1 MSKASLGLLLATAST
16 AALAFVQ
23 PAFAQ
28 APDQPAASAGAGL
41 EEVIVTARRREEK
54 AQTVP
59 IAFTTLTAAKLDK
72 QDIRDN
78 LSLLKDT
85 PGLNGST
92 GASLGVSYT
101 FLRGVSGVVSYF
113 DEIPTLVTGVNQSYY
128 FDVSSVQVLKGPQGT
143 LFGLSNDAGAILY
156 SPNKPTNNYEGYVK
170 ATLGNYNRGTFEAV
184 VNVPVDDKLSLRFG
198 GQFNHQDGYIH
209 VISNNI
215 DLLDQ
220 NYWSLRGQASFHP
233 TDDID
238 NELLVNYFHS
248 RSRPGTFVFDGYSN
262 VAPPNSPFK
271 GALGPGSNPTINQL
285 VNVLHAVYPGS
296 FPTGDLG
303 PILAQQRKL
312 GPYVIQALSL
322 DPSSQVSQLNIVDKF
337 TYDINENL
345 QIKNIL
351 GYQETQ
357 QSAFI
362 QDIDA
367 TNLALIQGNTPL
379 PSQASGPD
387 VQYNE
392 ELQLL
397 GKAFDDKLT
406 YVVGT
411 FNQLGGYGSAD
422 SRGPYGIGYQNS
434 FGTVKGATQVN
445 RARTDAVY
453 AQGTANLGD
462 LIDGLS
468 FTAGIRYTWDHFYT
482 RGSAFNSDGSV
493 AKDPKTKIP
502 LVNSQSADY
511 RSPSYTWS
519 IDYQWRPETM
529 IYLTNSR
536 GYKTGGFNNTPTQI
550 FESFALF
557 APEHLNNF
565 ELGEKSDFDLEALG
579 APDVKARVNLS
590 AYYGVYQNIQAQTTG
605 SYLVQGGNGGAT
617 ATAQLGTPIVNVGN
631 GDIYGYEGELTI
643 VPDRSLEI
651 NANFAYT
658 RGRYSHFMGP
668 NPNPAVG
675 AAALVYIPGV
685 NFEITPEWK
694 FNLNGTYH
702 IPVDPA
708 YGALSVTLAY
718 SWQDRMIL
726 TDAPKLAP
734 EDYLPAFDNVDMSLD
749 WNGIMGNDQLDGRLW
764 VTNLL
769 NNTIAPGVL
778 AVWEVLGMIGYQP
791 AQPQMYGATLKYSFG
806 GASEPEA
813 APAAYVPPPVVA
825 PAPVPKSY
833 LVFFD
838 FNKSDLTPQA
848 TEIVDTAAKNA
859 GPAKVTQLTVT
870 GHTDTVGSDAYN
882 MRLSRRRAESVAAQ
896 LEKDGIPSSEIEI
909 VAKGKRDLLVPTG
922 DGVREP
928 QNRRVQIVF
937 DGGATS

>member
-1 MSKASLGLLLATAST
+1 VLSLAQPVAAQTA
-16 AALAFVQ
+16 
-23 PAFAQ
+23 
-28 APDQPAASAGAGL
+28 DQPAASAHGAGL
-41 EEVIVTARRREEK
+41 EEIVVTARRREEK
-54 AQTVP
+54 AQVVP
-59 IAFTTLTAAKLDK
+59 IALTNLTPARLEK

-128 FDVSSVQVLKGPQGT
+128 FDVQSVQVLKGPQGT

-156 SPNKPTNNYEGYVK
+156 EPVKPTNNYEGYVK
-170 ATLGNYNRGTFEAV
+170 ATLGNYDRGTFEAV
-184 VNVPVDDKLSLRFG
+184 VNIPVDDKLSLRFG

-220 NYWSLRGQASFHP
+220 NYWALRGQASFRP

-248 RSRPGTFVFDGYSN
+248 RYRPGTFVFGGYSN
-262 VAPPNSPFK
+262 AIPQAFQNTFGPGIGTNVQGLVTLLHEVDPKDFPTASLGAILNQQR
-271 GALGPGSNPTINQL
+271 ALGPYT
-285 VNVLHAVYPGS
+285 V
-296 FPTGDLG
+296 
-303 PILAQQRKL
+303 
-312 GPYVIQALSL
+312 QALSL
-322 DPSSQVSQLNIVDKF
+322 DPSAQVSQLNIVDKF
-337 TYDINENL
+337 SYDISDTL
-345 QIKNIL
+345 TIKNIV
-351 GYQETQ
+351 GYQETID
-357 QSAFI
+357 SAFI
-362 QDIDA
+362 EDIDA

-379 PSQASGPD
+379 GSQPSGPE

-411 FNQLGGYGSAD
+411 FNQLGGYGAAD
-422 SRGPYGIGYQNS
+422 TRAPYGIGYQNS
-434 FGTVKGATQVN
+434 FGTIKGATQVD
-445 RARTDAVY
+445 RARTDAAY

-462 LIDGLS
+462 LIEGLS

-482 RGSAFNSDGSV
+482 RGDAYNAEGVHEPNTVVIVNGKPVLVPSTV
-493 AKDPKTKIP
+493 A
-502 LVNSQSADY
+502 QSADY

-519 IDYQWRPETM
+519 IDYQWRPQTM
-529 IYLTNSR
+529 FYFTNSR

-565 ELGEKSDFDLEALG
+565 ELGTKSDFDLEALG
-579 APDVKARVNLS
+579 APSWKMRVNLS
-590 AYYGVYQNIQAQTTG
+590 GYYGVYQNIQAQTTG
-605 SYLVQGGNGGAT
+605 AYIVQGSAT
-617 ATAQLGTPIVNVGN
+617 PQLGTPIINVGN
-631 GDIYGYEGELTI
+631 GDIYGYEGEITL
-643 VPDRSLEI
+643 VPDPAFEF

-658 RGRYSHFMGP
+658 RGRYDHFNGP
-668 NPNPAVG
+668 NPNPAPG
-675 AAALVYIPGV
+675 APALVSIPGV
-685 NFEITPEWK
+685 NFEITPLWK

-702 IPVDPA
+702 LPIDEA
-708 YGALSVTLAY
+708 YGDVSVSLAY

-726 TDAPKLAP
+726 TDAPHLVS
-734 EDYLPAFDNVDMSLD
+734 EDYLPSFDNVDMTLE
-749 WNGIMGNDQLDGRLW
+749 WKGIMGNDQLDGRLW

-778 AVWEVLGMIGYQP
+778 ATWEVLGLVGYQP

-806 GASEPEA
+806 GENAPPAEA
-813 APAAYVPPPVVA
+813 APYTPPA
-825 PAPVPKSY
+825 PQAVAPVPKSY

-848 TEIVDTAAKNA
+848 TQIVDQAAANA
-859 GPAKVTQLTVT
+859 GPAHVTRLTVT

-896 LEKDGIPSSEIEI
+896 LEKDGIAASEIEI
-909 VAKGKRDLLVPTG
+909 VAKGKRDLLVPTA

-928 QNRRVQIVF
+928 QNRRVQIVY
-937 DGGATS
+937 DGGPTS

>member
-1 MSKASLGLLLATAST
+1 MFKLPLPVLLATAST
-16 AALAFVQ
+16 IAIGFVP

-28 APDQPAASAGAGL
+28 NTAQPEAASGSL
-41 EEVIVTARRREEK
+41 EEVVVTARRREEK

-59 IAFTTLTAAKLDK
+59 IALTNLTPQRLEK

-78 LSLLKDT
+78 LSLLKAT
-85 PGLNGST
+85 PGLNGAT

-128 FDVSSVQVLKGPQGT
+128 FDVSSIQVLKGPQGT

-156 SPNKPTNNYEGYVK
+156 EPNKPTNNYEGYVD
-170 ATLGNYNRGTFEAV
+170 ATVGNYARGTFEAV
-184 VNVPVDDKLSLRFG
+184 INIPVDDKLALRFG

-248 RSRPGTFVFDGYSN
+248 RYRPGTFVFDGYSDAIPQAFPLPVN
-262 VAPPNSPFK
+262 
-271 GALGPGSNPTINQL
+271 TL
-285 VNVLHAVYPGS
+285 VGILHATNPKD
-296 FPTGDLG
+296 FPEGDLA
-303 PILAQQRKL
+303 PILAQQKKL

-322 DPSSQVSQLNIVDKF
+322 DPSAQVSQLNIVDKF
-337 TYDINENL
+337 TYDINDNL
-345 QIKNIL
+345 SIKNIL

-357 QSAFI
+357 NSAFI
-362 QDIDA
+362 EDIDA
-367 TNLALIQGNTPL
+367 TNLALIQGNTPHD
-379 PSQASGPD
+379 SQASGPSI
-387 VQYNE
+387 QYNE
-392 ELQLL
+392 ELQLN

-411 FNQLGGYGSAD
+411 FNQFGGYGNAD
-422 SRGPYGIGYQNS
+422 SRAPYGIGYQNS
-434 FGTVKGATQVN
+434 FGQVKGATQVN
-445 RARTDAVY
+445 RARTNAVY
-453 AQGTANLGD
+453 TQGTANLGD
-462 LIDGLS
+462 YVEGLS
-468 FTAGIRYTWDHFYT
+468 FTAGVRYTWDHFYT
-482 RGSAFNSDGSV
+482 RGTAYDENGVFV
-493 AKDPKTKIP
+493 ASKSNP
-502 LVNSQSADY
+502 LAQSANY

-519 IDYQWRPETM
+519 IDYQVQPQTM
-529 IYLTNSR
+529 LYFTNSR

-565 ELGEKSDFDLEALG
+565 EIGEKSDFDLEALG
-579 APDVKARVNLS
+579 APTWKARVNLS
-590 AYYGVYQNIQAQTTG
+590 AYYGVYQGIQAQTTG
-605 SYLVQGGNGGAT
+605 AYLVQGGPSTGS
-617 ATAQLGTPIVNVGN
+617 LGTPILNVGN
-631 GDIYGYEGELTI
+631 GDIYGYEGELTL
-643 VPDRSLEI
+643 VPDRSFEL

-668 NPNPAVG
+668 NPSPAPG
-675 AAALVYIPGV
+675 APAQVYIPGV
-685 NFEITPEWK
+685 NYEITPLWK

-702 IPVDPA
+702 LPIDPA
-708 YGALSVTLAY
+708 YGDISINVAY
-718 SWQDRMIL
+718 SWQAQMIL

-734 EDYLPAFDNVDMSLD
+734 EDYLPAFDNIDVSLD
-749 WNGIMGNDQLDGRLW
+749 WKGIMGNEQLDGRLW
-764 VTNLL
+764 ATNVG

-778 AVWEVLGMIGYQP
+778 AVWEVLGLIGYQP

-806 GASEPEA
+806 GQSPAPAEA
-813 APAAYVPPPVVA
+813 APYVPPPVAA
-825 PAPVPKSY
+825 PAAPKSY

-848 TEIVDTAAKNA
+848 KDIVDTAGKNA
-859 GPAKVTQLTVT
+859 SAAKVTQLTVT

-937 DGGATS
+937 DGGPTS

>member
-1 MSKASLGLLLATAST
+1 MFKSSAAILLTTAST
-16 AALAFVQ
+16 FVLSLAQPVAAQTA
-23 PAFAQ
+23 
-28 APDQPAASAGAGL
+28 DQPAAATAGTGI
-41 EEVIVTARRREEK
+41 EEVVVTARRREEK
-54 AQTVP
+54 AQVVP
-59 IAFTTLTAAKLDK
+59 IALTNLTPERLEK

-128 FDVSSVQVLKGPQGT
+128 FDVQSVQVLKGPQGT

-156 SPNKPTNNYEGYVK
+156 EPTKPTNQYEGYVK

-184 VNVPVDDKLSLRFG
+184 VNVPVDDRLSLRFG

-209 VISNNI
+209 VNQNNI

-220 NYWSLRGQASFHP
+220 NYWSLRGQASFRP

-248 RSRPGTFVFDGYSN
+248 RYRPGTFVFDGYSN
-262 VAPPNSPFK
+262 AVPQAFQSYGINV
-271 GALGPGSNPTINQL
+271 NQL
-285 VNVLHAVYPGS
+285 VGILHATDPKDFPEGS
-296 FPTGDLG
+296 LG
-303 PILAQQRKL
+303 PILQQQRAL
-312 GPYVIQALSL
+312 GPYTVQALSL
-322 DPSSQVSQLNIVDKF
+322 DPSAQVSQLNIIDKLS
-337 TYDINENL
+337 YDINDNL
-345 QIKNIL
+345 TIKNIL
-351 GYQETQ
+351 GYQETIN
-357 QSAFI
+357 SAFI
-362 QDIDA
+362 EDIDA

-379 PSQASGPD
+379 ASQPSGPN

-397 GKAFDDKLT
+397 GKAFDEKLT

-422 SRGPYGIGYQNS
+422 TRAPYGIGYQNS
-434 FGTVKGATQVN
+434 FGTIKGASQIN

-453 AQGTANLGD
+453 AQGNAD
-462 LIDGLS
+462 LSDFVEGLK

-482 RGSAFNSDGSV
+482 RGNAYSPQGVFENS
-493 AKDPKTKIP
+493 I
-502 LVNSQSADY
+502 SQSADY

-519 IDYQWRPETM
+519 IDYQWRPQTM
-529 IYLTNSR
+529 LYFTNSR

-550 FESFALF
+550 FENFALF

-565 ELGEKSDFDLEALG
+565 ELGMKSDFDLDALG
-579 APDVKARVNLS
+579 APSWKARVNLS
-590 AYYGVYQNIQAQTTG
+590 GYYGVYQNIQAQTTG
-605 SYLVQGGNGGAT
+605 AYIVQGSA
-617 ATAQLGTPIVNVGN
+617 APQLGTPIVNVGN
-631 GDIYGYEGELTI
+631 GDIYGYEGEVTL
-643 VPDRSLEI
+643 VPDPAFEF

-658 RGRYSHFMGP
+658 RGRYDHFMGP
-668 NPNPAVG
+668 NPKPAPG
-675 AAALVYIPGV
+675 AAPLVYIPGV
-685 NFEITPEWK
+685 NFEITPLWK

-702 IPVDPA
+702 IPIDPT
-708 YGALSVTLAY
+708 YGELSVSLAY

-726 TDAPKLAP
+726 TDAPKLVS
-734 EDYLPAFDNVDMSLD
+734 EDYLPSFDNVDMTLE
-749 WNGIMGNDQLDGRLW
+749 WKGIMGNDQLEGRLW

-769 NNTIAPGVL
+769 SNTIAPGVL
-778 AVWEVLGMIGYQP
+778 ATWEVLGLIGYQP

-806 GASEPEA
+806 GQAAAPAEA
-813 APAAYVPPPVVA
+813 APYTPPPAAAVA
-825 PAPVPKSY
+825 PAAPKSY

-838 FNKSDLTPQA
+838 FNKSDLTGQA
-848 TEIVDTAAKNA
+848 TQIVDQAASNA
-859 GPAKVTQLTVT
+859 GPAHVTRLTVT

-882 MRLSRRRAESVAAQ
+882 MRLSRRRAESVAAR
-896 LEKDGIPSSEIEI
+896 LEKDGVPSSEIEI
-909 VAKGKRDLLVPTG
+909 VAKGKRDLLVPTA
-922 DGVREP
+922 DGVKEP
-928 QNRRVQIVF
+928 QNRRVQIVY
-937 DGGATS
+937 DNGPTS

>member
-1 MSKASLGLLLATAST
+1 MFKLPLPVLLATAST
-16 AALAFVQ
+16 IAIGFVP

-28 APDQPAASAGAGL
+28 NAVQPEAASGGL
-41 EEVIVTARRREEK
+41 EEVVVTARRREEK

-59 IAFTTLTAAKLDK
+59 IALTNLTPQRLER

-78 LSLLKDT
+78 LTLLKST
-85 PGLNGST
+85 PGLNGAT

-101 FLRGVSGVVSYF
+101 FLRGVPGVVSYF

-156 SPNKPTNNYEGYVK
+156 EPTKPTNNYEGYVK
-170 ATLGNYNRGTFEAV
+170 ATVGNYNRGTFEAV
-184 VNVPVDDKLSLRFG
+184 VNIPVDDKLSLRFG

-220 NYWSLRGQASFHP
+220 NYWALRGQASFRP

-248 RSRPGTFVFDGYSN
+248 RYRPGTFVLGDYN
-262 VAPPNSPFK
+262 PNAPQAFPIPVND
-271 GALGPGSNPTINQL
+271 L
-285 VNVLHAVYPGS
+285 VGILHAVNPKD
-296 FPTGDLG
+296 FPEGDLG

-312 GPYVIQALSL
+312 GPYVVQALSL
-322 DPSSQVSQLNIVDKF
+322 DPSAQVSQLNIVDKF
-337 TYDINENL
+337 TYDINDNL
-345 QIKNIL
+345 QIKNIF

-357 QSAFI
+357 NSAFI
-362 QDIDA
+362 EDIDG
-367 TNLALIQGNTPL
+367 TNLALIQGNTPRD
-379 PSQASGPD
+379 SQASGPS

-397 GKAFDDKLT
+397 GKAFNDKLT

-411 FNQLGGYGSAD
+411 FNQLGGYGSSDTRA
-422 SRGPYGIGYQNS
+422 PYGIGYQNS

-445 RARTDAVY
+445 RARTNAVY
-453 AQGTANLGD
+453 TQGTYNLGD
-462 LIDGLS
+462 YVEGLS
-468 FTAGIRYTWDHFYT
+468 FTAGFRYTWDHFYT
-482 RGSAFNSDGSV
+482 RGSSY
-493 AKDPKTKIP
+493 DPFGVYQSTLP
-502 LVNSQSADY
+502 QSANY

-519 IDYQWRPETM
+519 IDYQWRPQTM
-529 IYLTNSR
+529 FYFTNSR

-550 FESFALF
+550 FTDFALYK
-557 APEHLNNF
+557 PEHLNNF
-565 ELGEKSDFDLEALG
+565 ELGVKSDFDFEALG

-590 AYYGVYQNIQAQTTG
+590 TYYGVYQSIAVQTTG
-605 SYLVQGGNGGAT
+605 NYNVQIGDTIGR
-617 ATAQLGTPIVNVGN
+617 QLGTPILNVGDGN
-631 GDIYGYEGELTI
+631 IYGYEGEIT
-643 VPDRSLEI
+643 VRPSDWFEF
-651 NANFAYT
+651 NGNFAYT
-658 RGRYSHFMGP
+658 RGRYNHFMGP
-668 NPNPAVG
+668 NPDNTPG
-675 AAALVYIPGV
+675 APALVYIPGV
-685 NFEITPEWK
+685 NFEITPLWK
-694 FNLNGTYH
+694 FNLNGTFTLP
-702 IPVDPA
+702 IDPA
-708 YGALSVTLAY
+708 YGDVSVTVSY
-718 SWQDRMIL
+718 SWTDRQIL
-726 TDAPKLAP
+726 TDVAKLAP
-734 EDYLPAFDNVDMSLD
+734 QDYLPAYDNVDMSLD
-749 WNGIMGNDQLDGRLW
+749 WKGIMGNEQIDGRLW

-778 AVWEVLGMIGYQP
+778 GTWEVLGLVGYQP
-791 AQPQMYGATLKYSFG
+791 AQPQMFGATLKYSFS
-806 GASEPEA
+806 GAGPAPAEA
-813 APAAYVPPPVVA
+813 APYVPPPVAA
-825 PAPVPKSY
+825 PAPAPKSY

-848 TEIVDTAAKNA
+848 TEIVNTAAKNA
-859 GPAKVTQLTVT
+859 QAGKVTELTVT

-896 LEKDGIPSSEIEI
+896 LEKDGIASSEIEI

-937 DGGATS
+937 DGGPNA

>member
-1 MSKASLGLLLATAST
+1 MLKFSLPVLLASAST
-16 AALAFVQ
+16 VALGFVQ

-28 APDQPAASAGAGL
+28 NAAQPEASSTGL
-41 EEVIVTARRREEK
+41 EEVVVTARRREEK

-59 IAFTTLTAAKLDK
+59 IALTTLTAARLEK

-113 DEIPTLVTGVNQSYY
+113 DEIPTAVTGVNQSYY
-128 FDVSSVQVLKGPQGT
+128 FDVSNVQVLKGPQGT

-156 SPNKPTNNYEGYVK
+156 EPTKPTNNYEGYVK
-170 ATLGNYNRGTFEAV
+170 ATLGNYGRGTFEAV
-184 VNVPVDDKLSLRFG
+184 VNVPVDDKLSIRVG

-248 RSRPGTFVFDGYSN
+248 RYRPGTFVFDGYSDT
-262 VAPPNSPFK
+262 APQAFPVPVNTLV
-271 GALGPGSNPTINQL
+271 GILHGVNPKD
-285 VNVLHAVYPGS
+285 
-296 FPTGDLG
+296 FPEGDLG
-303 PILAQQRKL
+303 PILARQRQL
-312 GPYVIQALSL
+312 GPYKVQALSL
-322 DPSSQVSQLNIVDKF
+322 DPSAQVSQLNIVDKF
-337 TYDINENL
+337 TYDINDNL

-351 GYQETQ
+351 AYSETIN
-357 QSAFI
+357 SAFI

-367 TNLALIQGNTPL
+367 TNLALIQGNTL
-379 PSQASGPD
+379 RDSQGSGPS

-392 ELQLL
+392 ELQFL
-397 GKAFDDKLT
+397 GKAFNDKLT

-422 SRGPYGIGYQNS
+422 TRAPYGIGYQNS
-434 FGTVKGATQVN
+434 FGQTKGATQVN

-453 AQGTANLGD
+453 AQGTYNLGD
-462 LIDGLS
+462 YIEGLS

-482 RGSAFNSDGSV
+482 RGSAYDEN
-493 AKDPKTKIP
+493 AKFLGT
-502 LVNSQSADY
+502 LAQSANY
-511 RSPSYTWS
+511 RAPSYTWS
-519 IDYQWRPETM
+519 IDYQWRPQTM
-529 IYLTNSR
+529 FYFTNSR

-550 FESFALF
+550 FESFSLF

-565 ELGEKSDFDLEALG
+565 ELGMKSDFDLEALG
-579 APDVKARVNLS
+579 APDMKARVNLS
-590 AYYGVYQNIQAQTTG
+590 GYYGVYQNIQVQTTG
-605 SYLVQGGNGGAT
+605 AYLVQGGPRTGS
-617 ATAQLGTPIVNVGN
+617 LGTPILNVGN
-631 GDIYGYEGELTI
+631 GDIWGYEGEFTLI
-643 VPDRSLEI
+643 PISSFEF
-651 NANFAYT
+651 NANFAYS
-658 RGRYSHFMGP
+658 RGSYSHFMGP
-668 NPNPAVG
+668 NPNPAPG
-675 AAALVYIPGV
+675 APAQVYIPGV
-685 NFEITPEWK
+685 NYEITPLWK

-708 YGALSVTLAY
+708 YGELSVSLAY

-734 EDYLPAFDNVDMSLD
+734 QDYLPAFDNVDMTLD
-749 WNGIMGNDQLDGRLW
+749 WKGIMGNDQLDGRLW

-778 AVWEVLGMIGYQP
+778 ATWEVLGLIGYQP

-806 GASEPEA
+806 GEGPAPAEA
-813 APAAYVPPPVVA
+813 AAYVPPPVAA
-825 PAPVPKSY
+825 PAPAPKSY

-848 TEIVDTAAKNA
+848 KDIVDTAAKNA
-859 GPAKVTQLTVT
+859 SATKVTQLTVT

-896 LEKDGIPSSEIEI
+896 LEKDGVPSSEIEI
-909 VAKGKRDLLVPTG
+909 VAKGKRDLLVPTA

-937 DGGATS
+937 DGGPTS